1 MLEGIKRPFLI
12 LLIVCLVLAAALG
25 GVLISS
31 TIMTLID
38 GLAEGSTEPTA
49 VHTPPLTGAP
59 TPGQLSPLPTATV
72 PPETATPTP
81 SPEPQTSITEEPEST
96 WRIAELSGMG
106 SDCTDLDFGPD
117 GATLAIAGRDG
128 VVRLIDAVTG
138 AVQHTLEGHTMQVN
152 QVAFA
157 PDGSWLLSA
166 ADDGMLLR
174 WDVASGEQL
183 AVLGDRTLGKLT
195 ALDISPGTD
204 WIASG
209 NATGVVSLWNANT
222 GERSFRFDNRH
233 LTRVSGLGFGPD
245 GSQFASADLNG
256 WIVLSPVDGNP
267 GEVFVRDPD
276 PVNDVAYTL
285 DGRLVTANMQ
295 GVWVWDVATG
305 VGLVL
310 EPAPAVGTV
319 DRLAVSAD
327 GILLAAL
334 ARSGAVWIWE
344 LAELSLQ
351 ATIPPEVARAR
362 SLAFSPT
369 CDACPTEPG
378 WMLAIGGEN
387 GRVWLWGIEQVPA
400 E

>member
-25 GVLISS
+25 GVVISS
-31 TIMTLID
+31 TVMTLID
-38 GLAEGSTEPTA
+38 GPGETATEPAA
-49 VHTPPLTGAP
+49 VHTSALTGVP
-59 TPGQLSPLPTATV
+59 TPDQLSPLPTATV
-72 PPETATPTP
+72 PPETATPTL
-81 SPEPQTSITEEPEST
+81 SPTPQPEITQEPEST
-96 WRIAELSGMG
+96 WRIAALSGMG

-138 AVQHTLEGHTMQVN
+138 AVQHILEGHTLQVG

-157 PDGSWLLSA
+157 PDGSWLISA

-174 WDVASGEQL
+174 WDVSSGEQL
-183 AVLGDRTLGKLT
+183 AVLGDGTLGKLT
-195 ALDISPGTD
+195 ALDISPGED
-204 WIASG
+204 WIVSG
-209 NATGVVSLWNANT
+209 NAGGVVSLWNANT
-222 GERSFRFDNRH
+222 GERSFRFDNSH
-233 LTRVSGLGFGPD
+233 LTRVSGLSFSPD

-256 WIVLSPVDGNP
+256 WIVISPVDGNP
-267 GEVFVRDPD
+267 GEVFARDPD
-276 PVNDVAYTL
+276 PVHDVVYTL

-305 VGLVL
+305 AGLVL
-310 EPAPAVGTV
+310 EPAAAVGTV

-344 LAELSLQ
+344 LAEHHLQ
-351 ATIPPEVARAR
+351 ATIPPDVTRAR

-369 CDACPTEPG
+369 CDACPVEPG